1 MYVCVSSPW
10 NEWAIALGV
19 DEAAMYTIRII
30 YTCTC
35 MPSASHMYVH
45 VHVHVHVHFLAFAAT
60 QLCMSL
66 FSLFIANE
74 VTLN

>member
-1 MYVCVSSPW
+1 
-10 NEWAIALGV
+10 
-19 DEAAMYTIRII
+19 MYTTHI

-35 MPSASHMYVH
+35 MPSALHMYNVCN
-45 VHVHVHVHFLAFAAT
+45 VHVHVHFLAFAAA

-66 FSLFIANE
+66 LSLFIANE